1 MVSNELFPFAP
12 HYLNRSGLR
21 LHYLD
26 EGTGSPVVCVHGNPT
41 WSFFYRDVVYAL
53 KATHR
58 IVVPDHLGCGRS
70 DKPDDSHYAY
80 RLKSR
85 IDDLEALI
93 DHLFPGQPVSLVVHD
108 WGGMIGLGWAV
119 RHPQRVSKLVVLN
132 TAAFHQLPGKK
143 IPWQLWMVRDTFLGP
158 LLVRGLNGFVRGLV
172 TSCSVR
178 ALPPEVKAGYLE
190 PYGTWHDRLAVL
202 RFVQDIPLRPGDP
215 SYQTVSDIDANLSKL
230 ISVPMMIVWGEK
242 DFVFDL
248 DFLAEWRRR
257 FPRAAV
263 HSFPDAAHLLLED
276 AGNKIIPLIA
286 GHLGG
291 VP

>member
-1 MVSNELFPFAP
+1 VSPSWSSSIRPLFI
-12 HYLNRSGLR
+12 N
-21 LHYLD
+21 
-26 EGTGSPVVCVHGNPT
+26 C
-41 WSFFYRDVVYAL
+41 
-53 KATHR
+53 
-58 IVVPDHLGCGRS
+58 
-70 DKPDDSHYAY
+70 
-80 RLKSR
+80 
-85 IDDLEALI
+85 
-93 DHLFPGQPVSLVVHD
+93 
-108 WGGMIGLGWAV
+108 
-119 RHPQRVSKLVVLN
+119 
-132 TAAFHQLPGKK
+132 PGKK

-257 FPRAAV
+257 FPRAGPV
-263 HSFPDAAHLLLED
+263 VSDAAHLLSED

-286 GHLGG
+286 GHLGRAVSEIIAAALKRLANEQPDATAMIHTRGIAQGNPYERRWTYRELDDESDRLHTRPYENGTYTRHAYRAYGTAIAG
-291 VP
+291 VLLRNVRFI